1 MSWFRSPKVLCFG
14 FHQCKEYGEQNFLV
28 NPSEQTDFTLYC
40 PFFQWIFYVV
50 EDTMLHLAARCG
62 NETAGLFLATHG
74 ANSNIANSKVCAAY
88 PVFSED
94 FSHRY

>member
-1 MSWFRSPKVLCFG
+1 
-14 FHQCKEYGEQNFLV
+14 
-28 NPSEQTDFTLYC
+28 
-40 PFFQWIFYVV
+40 
-50 EDTMLHLAARCG
+50 MLHLAARCG

-74 ANSNIANSKVCAAY
+74 ANSNIANSKVCTAC